1 MSQYFLKR
9 YESFGRGINVKVNL
23 SNYAT
28 KTDFKNILH
37 VDTSTFALK
46 SNFTSLKT
54 VADKPDIYKLTPV
67 PNDLVKLSNVAKND
81 AVKNYCI

>member
-1 MSQYFLKR
+1 MSQYFIKP

-28 KTDFKNILH
+28 KTYFKNILH

-54 VADKPDIYKLTPV
+54 EADKPIWI
-67 PNDLVKLSNVAKND
+67 S
-81 AVKNYCI
+81 